1 MEPGKARLQEP
12 LEEPPPN
19 EPKPRPTCKGRNK
32 IPMDVSYES
41 NLGTSKEKQNVVSVM
56 RRYQ

>member
-1 MEPGKARLQEP
+1 MEPGKARVQEP

-19 EPKPRPTCKGRNK
+19 EPKPPPTCKGRNK
-32 IPMDVSYES
+32 IPTDVSYES
-41 NLGTSKEKQNVVSVM
+41 NLGTSKEKQNVVCVM